1 MILLV
6 LFSILLLPSSFVQ
19 AQSVPA
25 PAQPP
30 DLTGAWRLNAEL
42 SERPPADGSAL
53 PGPQGRR
60 GRSGAGGRRR
70 PDSFDYG
77 SGPRR
82 RDLERMAAIRRLAL
96 EPPARLTIVRTGD
109 AYVVTTE
116 DGRVTRLMP
125 DGKKIKS
132 TLDNLDVEIT
142 AQWEGAQLVVK
153 QKLEG
158 GTTVIHQYSRFENP
172 KQLIVIT
179 RIEHDRSDTQP
190 RAITRV
196 YEPAG

>member
-1 MILLV
+1 MILL
-6 LFSILLLPSSFVQ
+6 LLSAFFLLPSSFF
-19 AQSVPA
+19 QSQSAPS

-42 SERPPADGSAL
+42 SERAPADGSAL

-60 GRSGAGGRRR
+60 GRGGAGGRRR

-109 AYVVTTE
+109 AYVVTAD

-125 DGKKIKS
+125 DGK
-132 TLDNLDVEIT
+132 
-142 AQWEGAQLVVK
+142 
-153 QKLEG
+153 
-158 GTTVIHQYSRFENP
+158 
-172 KQLIVIT
+172 
-179 RIEHDRSDTQP
+179 
-190 RAITRV
+190 
-196 YEPAG
+196 